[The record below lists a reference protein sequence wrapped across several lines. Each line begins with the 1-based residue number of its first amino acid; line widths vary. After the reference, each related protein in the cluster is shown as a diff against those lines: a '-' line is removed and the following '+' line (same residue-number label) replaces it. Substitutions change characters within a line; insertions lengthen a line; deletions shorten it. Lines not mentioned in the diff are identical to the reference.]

1 MRLNDTDLSRGQLAL
16 LGGGVA
22 AILVGLGLGANR
34 IRKRLAWRRA
44 TRNAPVLVR
53 DMVVAKHTEPDLT
66 DLPAEDAP
74 RH

>member
-1 MRLNDTDLSRGQLAL
+1 MKLHDNNLSRGQLAL

-22 AILVGLGLGANR
+22 AALVGLGLGANR

-44 TRNAPVLVR
+44 TRDAPVLVR
-53 DMVVAKHTEPDLT
+53 DMVVAKHTEPQVA
-66 DLPAEDAP
+66 DLPPEDAP